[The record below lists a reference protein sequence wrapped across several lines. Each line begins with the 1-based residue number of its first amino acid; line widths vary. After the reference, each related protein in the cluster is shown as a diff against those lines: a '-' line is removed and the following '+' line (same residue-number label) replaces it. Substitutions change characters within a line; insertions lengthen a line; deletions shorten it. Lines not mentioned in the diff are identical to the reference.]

1 MAREWVIKD
10 YSGYQGLVLQK
21 CEPQHPG
28 PGKIRLRIEA
38 FSLNWG
44 DMDLMRDNYSFSFN
58 NFPARIGM
66 EAAGIVD
73 EIGDGGKVFG
83 KSTKGLKAR
92 KPVSPL
98 WMWVADPQ
106 DYPSRE
112 KIIHFYKKMGADD
125 SSAGRLK
132 SHYMEKL
139 SGGGNNELSKN
150 KIKDSL
156 KYIHEAVLQEA

>member
-1 MAREWVIKD
+1 MMI
-10 YSGYQGLVLQK
+10 GYIISAKTGKLTNFDKRYEKNAKLLSAPGV
-21 CEPQHPG
+21 EPTDDEVSNIV
-28 PGKIRLRIEA
+28 KK
-38 FSLNWG
+38 
-44 DMDLMRDNYSFSFN
+44 FN
-58 NFPARIGM
+58 NFLDVI
-66 EAAGIVD
+66 D